1 MSTRPTTTVEKKRR
15 DNEWAIAKNETA
27 LHKAEKVLR
36 EKDEAL
42 ILKVAEFEYAESQ
55 ARLKLLEAKAKKAR
69 LELWYDTR
77 LSEIKEATEKGV
89 LRVDAAC
96 TRLEMAETAAEAS
109 RLEMEETAAEASEE
123 ATATTDRSVE
133 VALAMAR
140 LTATLASAQ
149 AAETA
154 ADWAEAALRRCA

>member
-1 MSTRPTTTVEKKRR
+1 MSTRPTTTVDKKRR
-15 DNEWAIAKNETA
+15 DNEWAIVKNETA
-27 LHKAEKVLR
+27 LHKAEKVLI

-42 ILKVAEFEYAESQ
+42 TSKVAELEHAESQ
-55 ARLKLLEAKAKKAR
+55 ARLKLLEVKAKRAR

-77 LSEIKEATEKGV
+77 LSEIKDATLKGV

-96 TRLEMAETAAEAS
+96 TRLEMAETAAEAFKG
-109 RLEMEETAAEASEE
+109 E

-140 LTATLASAQ
+140 LTATLESAQ

-154 ADWAEAALRRCA
+154 ADVAEAALSRCA

>member
-55 ARLKLLEAKAKKAR
+55 ARLKLLEAKANKAR

-96 TRLEMAETAAEAS
+96 TRLEMA
-109 RLEMEETAAEASEE
+109 ETAAEASEE